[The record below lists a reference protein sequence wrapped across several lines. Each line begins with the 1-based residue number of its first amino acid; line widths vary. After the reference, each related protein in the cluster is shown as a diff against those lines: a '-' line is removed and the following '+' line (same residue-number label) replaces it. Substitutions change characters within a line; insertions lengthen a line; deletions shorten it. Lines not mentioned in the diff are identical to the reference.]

1 MSTEQMQIQRSTWWG
16 WVNSRVGAKLGIGFL
31 VMGLLVLSCA
41 ATGAY
46 VVHCYDHSLDYLISN
61 GWQANSG
68 ATQGILGVRSQM
80 LAVENIRQGFDRE
93 ENLALITTSRETSQ
107 QAFVEIMESGLIDS
121 EHSERLQ
128 KQFVEYNSSLDNLL
142 SLYTDMDAKRT
153 LLRDHSNHFVKVGE
167 LVETLGDSA
176 VEELEQNPDKPFT
189 WNDGIAQKWEAADG
203 GMEAS
208 IGFLTQLF
216 YLEQIIA
223 GRNIAESKVDLD
235 AARKFHE
242 EAMQGMLASGS
253 FDVPFQSEEFPQYN
267 SQTYSEVYRQLFR
280 EQSRLSD
287 DFIASLSQYRQA
299 AKDYQQIASTL
310 VAHVEELGDDAQR
323 AVDSTMA
330 SVDSNR
336 QFAVISLSMVTIV
349 ALIIGVAFG
358 VICTRSIATPL
369 RRTVDML
376 RDIAAGEGDLT
387 RRLHVSGTDEIAQLA
402 KGFNQFVEK
411 LQHLIRHIAQNATSI
426 QTSAT
431 SLDSAASSL
440 IDGARQTTSES
451 TQVRTSS
458 NEMEVGLGSV
468 SSATTVM
475 SSNIQTI
482 ASSLQEMTKTIDEI
496 ARNSERAASSMT
508 KTSNLAT
515 ASNAKIDTLGSAAED
530 IGSVIQQVE
539 DIAEQTNLLA
549 LNATIEAARAGEAG
563 KGFAVVATEVKELA
577 RQTAGAIDSIR
588 EKVLHIQNSS
598 SEAMSAIGE
607 MNAMISDVTQLA
619 TTIASAVEEQNI
631 VTRSISDNVTNASE
645 MTKTVV
651 STIEGSREQSE
662 RITNGIIHV
671 DQIAQDT
678 YRNAEQNRTTASSV
692 AQLTHELQGLLGQF
706 KV

>member
-1 MSTEQMQIQRSTWWG
+1 MQIQRSTWWG